1 MGHEIENDEVIQ
13 PHRGDQGQVSG
24 PQVPLPGHGDE
35 IENQNWVYREQ
46 LGTQTPALQGTMEKI
61 EIFGEFEMKMS
72 QHEF

>member
-35 IENQNWVYREQ
+35 IENPNWASRDYLHEIENDKIIHPLEGDQ
-46 LGTQTPALQGTMEKI
+46 ELGERGLGYVAP
-61 EIFGEFEMKMS
+61 
-72 QHEF
+72 